1 MSASIGLTFL
11 PVSGRPVII
20 EKRKWDGSVSARW
33 TALFHRDGA
42 RMAWRTP
49 TGTIRSHPRTGRQ
62 ETTEHLE
69 VSATCGDGWIVTAVL
84 DADGRLLRY
93 EVDATAGDE
102 AERDGILAFI
112 DLDLDLVISDH
123 TAVVTDLIEFAERRE
138 EMGYPPG
145 MLSAV
150 VVALDKA
157 LRRHR
162 RGDWPFDGSLLEL
175 AGP

>member
-93 EVDATAGDE
+93 EV
-102 AERDGILAFI
+102 LAFI